1 MTVVFE
7 DTYQVFQDQNKA
19 QQIAALPDGRDRYG
33 VMIHSVPSTMSQ
45 ADLTRFARQV
55 LAVSR
60 SVFLASLD
68 TGFYDSF
75 SSIWTPSVK
84 FQSSMNGSVSYNWIS
99 YYRLA
104 RCFVYDHRCIPILE
118 LDLCLFE
125 HRGDLV
131 LELIIYSSLR

>member
-68 TGFYDSF
+68 TGFYESF
-75 SSIWTPSVK
+75 SSMWTPSVK
-84 FQSSMNGSVSYNWIS
+84 LQSSMNGSVSYK
-99 YYRLA
+99 
-104 RCFVYDHRCIPILE
+104 
-118 LDLCLFE
+118 
-125 HRGDLV
+125 
-131 LELIIYSSLR
+131 